1 MIDLL
6 EEQIINNIFDLATDE
21 EVKDWYCDNATY
33 VPFKFGGLSRDFSGS
48 NKWKIKRGGSM
59 SRSYPVWNI
68 INSCAYSRNKS
79 YGIREHGEVEVRVGS
94 SSRNSHFFLRDKND
108 SQKI

>member
-1 MIDLL
+1 
-6 EEQIINNIFDLATDE
+6 
-21 EVKDWYCDNATY
+21 
-33 VPFKFGGLSRDFSGS
+33 
-48 NKWKIKRGGSM
+48 M

-94 SSRNSHFFLRDKND
+94 SSRNSHFFLETKTTHRKFENGDREFRFYLDGSLVKRAILKKGD
-108 SQKI
+108 HDLRIVPLITTDH